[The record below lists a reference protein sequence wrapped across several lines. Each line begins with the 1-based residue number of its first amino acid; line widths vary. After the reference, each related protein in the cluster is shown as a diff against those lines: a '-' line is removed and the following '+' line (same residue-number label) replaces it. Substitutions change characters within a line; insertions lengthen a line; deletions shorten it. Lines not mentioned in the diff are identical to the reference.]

1 MAKDKNI
8 VKQNLP
14 TDIRMIL
21 ETDELDQLRAYRE
34 LYDAIVTDGKILT
47 VKELQD
53 KAKAGLLTAGDS
65 IASRLYIHGIIKDE
79 MASFIKISQ
88 EFFLH

>member
-1 MAKDKNI
+1 MAKDKDI

-34 LYDAIVTDGKILT
+34 LYDAIV
-47 VKELQD
+47 
-53 KAKAGLLTAGDS
+53 
-65 IASRLYIHGIIKDE
+65 KD
-79 MASFIKISQ
+79 
-88 EFFLH
+88 